1 MLAAMLLFPQVCIAA
16 AAQALRIWALDVAPS
31 LFPYMVL
38 SRLLAQR
45 LSAAGIPGALSAPL
59 LGLLGG
65 SPSGACAL
73 SVCAQAGRLSSR
85 ALHVLSALCGT
96 ISPMFFLGTIARW
109 TGDAA
114 LARKL
119 LAAHLI
125 GAGYAALVVLALS
138 ALHKRR
144 PVSTKQESTG
154 ASDSPIVQSVDAVL
168 GVGGCI
174 LFYSVLAALVSRI
187 LPASLEPYRPV
198 LHAAL
203 ETAGGTHALLA
214 SGWPLR
220 TKAVLCAALCG
231 FSGFSILTQNAIFL
245 RPLGIPVRRLI
256 LYGLLRAMGA
266 GTAMALML

>member
-16 AAQALRIWALDVAPS
+16 AAQALRIWALDVVPS

-45 LSAAGIPGALSAPL
+45 LSAAGVPGAVCVPL

-73 SVCAQAGRLSSR
+73 SVCAQEGRLSSC

-114 LARKL
+114 LARRL

-125 GAGYAALVVLALS
+125 GAGYAALVILALS
-138 ALHKRR
+138 ALHKGR
-144 PVSTKQESTG
+144 PVSARPGASA
-154 ASDSPIVQSVDAVL
+154 ASDSPIVQSVDSVL

-174 LFYSVLAALVSRI
+174 LFFSVLAALASRI
-187 LPASLEPYRPV
+187 LPASLEPYRPL

-203 ETAGGTHALLA
+203 ETAGGTHALIT

-231 FSGFSILTQNAIFL
+231 FSGFSILTQNALFL

>member
-1 MLAAMLLFPQVCIAA
+1 MLAAMLLFPQLCVASA
-16 AAQALRIWALDVAPS
+16 GEALRIWALDVVPS

-38 SRLLAQR
+38 CRMIAGR
-45 LSAAGIPGALSAPL
+45 LSAAGIPAVLSVSV

-73 SVCAQAGRLSSR
+73 SVCAREGRLSSR
-85 ALHVLSALCGT
+85 ALHVLAALCGT
-96 ISPMFFLGTIARW
+96 TSPMFFLGTVARW

-119 LAAHLI
+119 LVAHMI

-138 ALHKRR
+138 ALHPKGLITAKPPAR
-144 PVSTKQESTG
+144 
-154 ASDSPIVQSVDAVL
+154 ADSDNPIMQSVDAVL

-174 LFYSVLAALVSRI
+174 LFFSVLAALVSKV
-187 LPASLEPYRPV
+187 LPASLEPYRPM

-214 SGWPLR
+214 SSRPLQ
-220 TKAVLCAALCG
+220 TKAILCAALG
-231 FSGFSILTQNAIFL
+231 AFGGFSILTQNALFL
-245 RPLGIPVRRLI
+245 RPLGLPMRRLI

>member
-1 MLAAMLLFPQVCIAA
+1 MLAAMLLFPQICIASA
-16 AAQALRIWALDVAPS
+16 GEAMRTWALDVVPS

-38 SRLLAQR
+38 SRMIAGR
-45 LSAAGIPGALSAPL
+45 LSAAGIPALLSVPA

-73 SVCAQAGRLSSR
+73 SVCAREGRLSSR
-85 ALHVLSALCGT
+85 ALHVLAALCGT
-96 ISPMFFLGTIARW
+96 ISPMFFLGTIVRW
-109 TGDAA
+109 TGDTG

-125 GAGYAALVVLALS
+125 GAGYAALIVLALS
-138 ALHKRR
+138 TLH
-144 PVSTKQESTG
+144 TG
-154 ASDSPIVQSVDAVL
+154 RLIEARLLDRGDSDNPIMQSVDAVL

-174 LFYSVLAALVSRI
+174 LFFSVLAALISKG
-187 LPASLEPYRPV
+187 LPASLEPYSPL

-214 SGWPLR
+214 SSWPLR
-220 TKAVLCAALCG
+220 TKAVFCAALG
-231 FSGFSILTQNAIFL
+231 AFGGFSILTQNALFL
-245 RPLGIPVRRLI
+245 RPLGLSMRRLV

>member
-1 MLAAMLLFPQVCIAA
+1 MLAAMLLFPQICVASA
-16 AAQALRIWALDVAPS
+16 GEALRVWALDVVPS

-38 SRLLAQR
+38 CRMLAGR
-45 LSAAGIPGALSAPL
+45 LSAIGIPAVLSVPV

-73 SVCAQAGRLSSR
+73 SVCAQEGRLASR
-85 ALHVLSALCGT
+85 SLHVLAALCGT

-138 ALHKRR
+138 ALHRGSRITAKPLAR
-144 PVSTKQESTG
+144 G
-154 ASDSPIVQSVDAVL
+154 DSDTPIMQSVDAVL

-174 LFYSVLAALVSRI
+174 LFFSVLAALISTI
-187 LPASLEPYRPV
+187 LPDSLEPYRPL

-214 SGWPLR
+214 SIWPPR
-220 TKAVLCAALCG
+220 TKAILCAALG
-231 FSGFSILTQNAIFL
+231 AFGGFSILTQNALFL
-245 RPLGIPVRRLI
+245 RPLGLPMRRLV